1 MQVKRFLTVV
11 KNRPV
16 IRMLFKVLLILCAL
30 HILYFL
36 FITSSYDTKLIRNKV
51 AGVLGVAAAELRFV
65 EGGRRCDTMI
75 MFEYLGDKKH
85 LAKLRP
91 DILDVLY
98 KTPDQLP
105 PDEQELLKEAQ
116 EVLQLQKNK
125 WLLPIRSFISRH
137 AIPVSFKDDVE
148 VFPCDSEMFRN
159 PGYVLIV
166 FNGPRM
172 FVFYLT

>member
-1 MQVKRFLTVV
+1 MQVKSVFTVV

-16 IRMLFKVLLILCAL
+16 IRMLFKVLFILCVL

-36 FITSSYDTKLIRNKV
+36 FITSSYDTKHIRNKV
-51 AGVLGVAAAELRFV
+51 AGVLGIEAADLRFV

-91 DILDVLY
+91 EILDELQ
-98 KTPDQLP
+98 KTPDKLP
-105 PDEQELLKEAQ
+105 PKEQELLKEVQ

-125 WLLPIRSFISRH
+125 WLQPIRSFISSH
-137 AIPVSFKDDVE
+137 AIPVSFEDDVE
-148 VFPCDSEMFRN
+148 VFACDSEKFGI

-166 FNGPRM
+166 LNGHRM

>member
-1 MQVKRFLTVV
+1 MQVKSCFAAV

-16 IRMLFKVLLILCAL
+16 IRMLFKVFLAVCVLIV
-30 HILYFL
+30 LYFL
-36 FITSSYDTKLIRNKV
+36 FITSSYNIKHIRNTV
-51 AGVLGVAAAELRFV
+51 AEVLGVEAAELRFV

-91 DILDVLY
+91 EILDALK
-98 KTPDQLP
+98 KTPDKLP
-105 PDEQELLKEAQ
+105 PKEQELLKEEQ

-125 WLLPIRSFISRH
+125 WLQPIRSFISSH
-137 AIPVSFKDDVE
+137 AIPVSFEDDVE
-148 VFPCDSEMFRN
+148 VFACGSEKFRL

-166 FNGPRM
+166 FNGHRM
-172 FVFYLT
+172 FVFYFT